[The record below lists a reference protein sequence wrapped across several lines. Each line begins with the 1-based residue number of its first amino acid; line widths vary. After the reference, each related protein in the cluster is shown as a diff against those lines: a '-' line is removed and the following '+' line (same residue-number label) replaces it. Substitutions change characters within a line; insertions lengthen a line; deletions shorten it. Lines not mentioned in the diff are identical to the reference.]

1 MSQGSSGPL
10 SEDALALM
18 RVSFLQECAE
28 NLSEL
33 EAGLLALQDEAD
45 DPERLNTIFRA
56 VHSIKGGAGMFGLGG
71 LTRFAHVFETALDA
85 FRSGRAEL
93 TASALKALLRAA
105 DILADLVT
113 AAHTDAQ
120 LDESRFADVMA
131 ELAALE
137 GAKAEAGADFDDLGL
152 GFVPQAVDLDGMFDP
167 SPVVEGWRIR
177 FAPFAT
183 LYHSANE
190 PLTLLRELQRLG
202 DCRVELDVDA
212 LPSLDLLD
220 PDDAYL
226 GWSVVLEGPADLAS
240 VQEVF
245 DFVEGACEL
254 AIEPLGVVAE
264 GALAVQDQVAA
275 PPAEAWP
282 GEPPPVAAKPEPAQP
297 PASVANPTLR
307 VDMERVDRLINL
319 VSELVISEATLTE
332 RVSAI
337 EGPAAAAVTEA
348 ICDLRAF
355 TREIQESVMAIR
367 AQPVKALF
375 QRMSRL
381 VREMEGVTGKTVRLV
396 TYGEDTE
403 VDRGVIER
411 LTDPLTHMIRNAI
424 DHGLESPEQ
433 RRSAG
438 KAAEGSI
445 RITATH
451 RGGRIVIEIADD
463 GRGIDRHRVRTI
475 AIERGLVGADD
486 SLSDEAIDNLLF
498 EPGFSTAPA
507 VTDLSGR
514 GVGMDVV
521 RKSVQALGGRISV
534 ASQLGRGTT
543 FTLSLPLT
551 LAVMDGMLVTVC
563 GECVVIPL
571 TALLESV
578 QPKASDVRL
587 LGASTT
593 LLTVRGSQT
602 PLVDLGAALLY
613 RDAPAPD
620 GNSVA
625 LLVED
630 DAGERLALLVDD
642 IIGQRQVVIKSLEAN
657 YHALAGVAGA
667 TILGNGKVALILDIN
682 AIVAAQKTRPEQ
694 IERVAA
700 HA

>member
-1 MSQGSSGPL
+1 
-10 SEDALALM
+10 M
-18 RVSFLQECAE
+18 RDQFLQECTE

-33 EAGLLALQDEAD
+33 ETGLLALQDDAQD
-45 DPERLNTIFRA
+45 RERLNTIFRA
-56 VHSIKGGAGMFGLGG
+56 VHSIKGGAGMFGLDG

-85 FRSGRAEL
+85 FRAGRADL
-93 TASALKALLRAA
+93 SAPALKVLLRAA
-105 DILADLVT
+105 DVLTDLVT
-113 AAHTDAQ
+113 AAQTDSPI
-120 LDESRFADVMA
+120 DERQFAGVMV
-131 ELAALE
+131 EIAALDPA
-137 GAKAEAGADFDDLGL
+137 GAGADVDDLGL
-152 GFVPQAVDLDGMFDP
+152 SFVPQTVDLDSLFAP
-167 SPVVEGWRIR
+167 SPATEGWRIR
-177 FAPFAT
+177 FEPLAA

-202 DCRVELDVDA
+202 DCRVELDSGN
-212 LPSLDLLD
+212 LPLLD
-220 PDDAYL
+220 QLDPEDAYL
-226 GWSVVLEGPADLAS
+226 GWTIILNGPSDLPA

-245 DFVEGACEL
+245 DFVEGVCEL
-254 AIEPLGVVAE
+254 TIEPLGAVATGHALEEE
-264 GALAVQDQVAA
+264 GGLP
-275 PPAEAWP
+275 PPAEFQS
-282 GEPPPVAAKPEPAQP
+282 PEPAPAKAAPEAIRP
-297 PASVANPTLR
+297 PAPVANPTLR
-307 VDMERVDRLINL
+307 VDLDRVDRLINL

-348 ICDLRAF
+348 IGELRAF
-355 TREIQESVMAIR
+355 TRDIQESVMAIR

-381 VREMEGVTGKTVRLV
+381 VREMEGMTGKTVRLV

-403 VDRGVIER
+403 VDRAVIER
-411 LTDPLTHMIRNAI
+411 LTEPLTHMIRNAI
-424 DHGLESPEQ
+424 DHGLESPE
-433 RRSAG
+433 RRLAAG
-438 KAAEGSI
+438 KSAEGTI
-445 RITATH
+445 RITAGH

-463 GRGIDRHRVRTI
+463 GGGINRQRVRSI

-486 SLSDEAIDNLLF
+486 VLTDEAIDNLLF
-498 EPGFSTAPA
+498 EPGFSTATT

-534 ASQLGRGTT
+534 ASQLGRGVT

-563 GECVVIPL
+563 GECMVIPL

-578 QPKASDVRL
+578 QPKPSDVRL
-587 LGASTT
+587 LGASTM
-593 LLTVRGSQT
+593 LLTIRGSQA
-602 PLVDLGAALLY
+602 PLIDLGAALLY
-613 RDAPAPD
+613 RDVPALD
-620 GNSVA
+620 ANSIA

-642 IIGQRQVVIKSLEAN
+642 IIGQRQVVIKSLESN

-682 AIVAAQKTRPEQ
+682 ALVAAQKARPDPV
-694 IERVAA
+694 ERVAI